1 MASEVLKAVRK
12 AIDEGILQVAA
23 RLGSAEAWS
32 GLGERTKQHEP
43 FLELLRPLHSERNG
57 HRHLM
62 TDIHEYC
69 EYIAGGYW
77 WFSDKPG
84 EVNSKWETFQIEE
97 PYVFVLLGESIGLF
111 Y

>member
-1 MASEVLKAVRK
+1 MYRKKALKENPPLSLSHTHTHTHMKEVWHRHRMASEVLKAVRK

-77 WFSDKPG
+77 
-84 EVNSKWETFQIEE
+84 
-97 PYVFVLLGESIGLF
+97 
-111 Y
+111 